1 MLDFFKKKKLGVTPV
16 TTEASQEVT
25 TTGDLPEQEKEET
38 MSVEDKAQTIELA
51 AHEAVLAQLA
61 TLTAEMDSVK
71 AATEAMKAE
80 YEEKLSAYA
89 AAEEKAK
96 TDALAAKA
104 KARQEKA
111 EAKMGTE
118 KAAEFMAATEDMSDE
133 KFDSFLAI
141 FATNAD
147 AEANSELFNEVG
159 VETKADAKVDEPKV
173 EHFNKYLP
181 KKTAKKE
188 TK

>member
-1 MLDFFKKKKLGVTPV
+1 MLDYLKKKLGVTPV
-16 TTEASQEVT
+16 TPEASQEVKP
-25 TTGDLPEQEKEET
+25 TGDLPEQEKEET
-38 MSVEDKAQTIELA
+38 MSVELA
-51 AHEAVLAQLA
+51 THEAVLAQLA
-61 TLTAEMDSVK
+61 TLTTEMESVK

-89 AAEEKAK
+89 AAEEQAKA
-96 TDALAAKA
+96 DALVANA
-104 KARQEKA
+104 KARQEKV

-118 KAAEFMAATEDMSDE
+118 KAADFLAATEDMSDE

-147 AEANSELFNEVG
+147 AEAKSELFNEIG
-159 VETKADAKVDEPKV
+159 VETKADAQVDEPKV

-188 TK
+188 SK

>member
-1 MLDFFKKKKLGVTPV
+1 MLDYLKKKLGVTPV
-16 TTEASQEVT
+16 TPEASQEVKP
-25 TTGDLPEQEKEET
+25 TGDLPEQEKEET
-38 MSVEDKAQTIELA
+38 MSDNKHVELA
-51 AHEAVLAQLA
+51 THEAVLAQLA
-61 TLTAEMDSVK
+61 TLTAEMESVK

-89 AAEEKAK
+89 AAEEQAKA
-96 TDALAAKA
+96 DALAAKA

-111 EAKMGTE
+111 VAKMGTE
-118 KAAEFMAATEDMSDE
+118 KAVDFLAATEDMSDE

-147 AEANSELFNEVG
+147 AEAKSELFNEIG
-159 VETKADAKVDEPKV
+159 VETKADAQVEPKV

-188 TK
+188 SK